1 MQVDK
6 EDLLYI
12 LMIPLIVMFLM
23 GFYLFIGIVMLV
35 VFGIGGVMWLWNGIN
50 YLTPY
55 EPMTPSEKKYWKR
68 VFRLDGIGKK
78 K

>member
-6 EDLLYI
+6 QDLLYI

-23 GFYLFIGIVMLV
+23 GFYLFIGIVILV
-35 VFGIGGVMWLWNGIN
+35 VFGISGVIWLWDGFK